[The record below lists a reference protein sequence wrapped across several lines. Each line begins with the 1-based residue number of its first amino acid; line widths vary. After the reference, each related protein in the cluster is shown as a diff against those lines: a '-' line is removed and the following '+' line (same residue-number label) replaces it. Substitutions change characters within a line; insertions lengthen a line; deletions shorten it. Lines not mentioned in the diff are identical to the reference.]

1 MSEREREDCFGVF
14 LDVLLYGKGGA
25 MVGVDHRI
33 MWSDCFVFF
42 LNFFHSSFFCLF
54 LLLFFVFSFFPF
66 FFFQQCLSWRQ

>member
-25 MVGVDHRI
+25 MIGVDHRI

-42 LNFFHSSFFCLF
+42 
-54 LLLFFVFSFFPF
+54 
-66 FFFQQCLSWRQ
+66 